1 MWRTTALCPG
11 SRSPLPEVCAV
22 GMTEAQA
29 RHAGL
34 PVKGGDDADGGV
46 WRAPTSGATA
56 SMERRCS

>member
-11 SRSPLPEVCAV
+11 SRSPILEVRAV

-34 PVKGGDDADGGV
+34 PVKVVTTRTGGV

-56 SMERRCS
+56 SMGRRCS